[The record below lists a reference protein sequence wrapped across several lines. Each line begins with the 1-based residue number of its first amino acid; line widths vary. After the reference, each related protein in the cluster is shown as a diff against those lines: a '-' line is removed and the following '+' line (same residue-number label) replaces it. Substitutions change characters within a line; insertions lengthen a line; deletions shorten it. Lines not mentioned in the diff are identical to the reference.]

1 MHKVEKDH
9 EWLQITQAELEA
21 ETEEILQVSH
31 RVNDNVVRALK
42 LMGRQLFFIW
52 AVVIV
57 LFIASFLLM
66 REFWFSPLAPGG
78 KPLVAAN
85 PASGSSA
92 AAVRRGPGAASPGL
106 PAEWD
111 EVQGLLRQVQ
121 EAQLD
126 KDINR
131 LMRAYSPRF
140 PDLDGK
146 KARILQTWERY
157 DYLDLRFT
165 VENVAQPEGNSLK
178 AKVVWDATLE
188 DRRSRAKTYLVK
200 KYTVSLVQE
209 SGKWLIQSLSEEQT
223 PTLLGTQESNSTG
236 ARAWLLKRT

>member
-1 MHKVEKDH
+1 MHKVQKEH
-9 EWLQITQAELEA
+9 EWLQTTQAELEA
-21 ETEEILQVSH
+21 ETEEMLQVSH

-57 LFIASFLLM
+57 LFIASFLLL
-66 REFWFSPLAPGG
+66 REFLFSPLAPGG
-78 KPLVAAN
+78 KPLLAAN
-85 PASGSSA
+85 PASGSLA
-92 AAVRRGPGAASPGL
+92 ASVRQGLGAASQGL

-140 PDLDGK
+140 PDLRGK
-146 KARILQTWERY
+146 RARILQTWKRY

-165 VENVAQPEGNSLK
+165 VEKMAQPEANSLK

-200 KYTVSLVQE
+200 KYTVSLVHE

-223 PTLLGTQESNSTG
+223 PTLLGTQETNSTR
-236 ARAWLLKRT
+236 ARAWLLKRA